1 MGGLCTRRGRDNGT
15 IDRRITVMDTI
26 YTVCGIIA
34 VTGIIMGVIGGAIW
48 LLI

>member
-1 MGGLCTRRGRDNGT
+1 
-15 IDRRITVMDTI
+15 MDTI

-34 VTGIIMGVIGGAIW
+34 VSCIVMGVIGGAIW